1 MRLNIRWGASAFP
14 SETVSAC
21 RASQRLDNNRLIV
34 EGVKIEHRPDE
45 NEDGT
50 HDDDCPND
58 FVDDHDAVV
67 VKLAAHLVN
76 EPCQA
81 VPPQQGAAEDAQVA
95 ADHLDGVVGYDKL
108 ELCEHGDEQQDDER
122 I

>member
-1 MRLNIRWGASAFP
+1 MNVDGVLSAFS
-14 SETVSAC
+14 SETASAC
-21 RASQRLDNNRLIV
+21 RVSQQFDNDWLIV
-34 EGVKIEHRPDE
+34 EGVKVEYRSDE

-50 HDDDCPND
+50 HDDDCPNNL
-58 FVDDHDAVV
+58 VDDHDAVV
-67 VKLAAHLVN
+67 VKPAAHLVN